1 MTVLIPRNTTIPTKK
16 SQTFTTYA
24 DNQPGV
30 LIQVFEGERQMTRDN
45 NSLGKFNLDGIAPA
59 PRGVPQ
65 IEVSFEID
73 ANGIM
78 NITATDKASLKNA
91 NITITNNKGR
101 LSEEEIERLVKEA
114 EKYKDQDD
122 KLRKKVESR
131 NGLEAYLVNVKHTV
145 NDDKIQD
152 KLAPGEKDSV
162 LSKVNEIESWMGSNM
177 NAETEEYEA
186 KQKELERV
194 FNPIASKM
202 YGQAG
207 PAGAAGAG
215 CGGAYPNQAG
225 QSSGPQVD

>member
-1 MTVLIPRNTTIPTKK
+1 MTALIPRNTPIPTKK

-30 LIQVFEGERQMTRDN
+30 LIQVFEGERQLTKDN
-45 NSLGKFNLDGIAPA
+45 NLLGKFNLDGIAPA
-59 PRGVPQ
+59 ARGIPQ

-78 NITATDKASLKNA
+78 NITATDKASMRNA
-91 NITITNNKGR
+91 NIQITNNKGR

-122 KLRKKVESR
+122 KLRKKIESR
-131 NGLEAYLVNVKHTV
+131 NSLEAYLVNIKHTV

-162 LSKVNEIESWMGSNM
+162 LSKVNEIESWMSSNM
-177 NAETEEYEA
+177 NAETEEYES
-186 KQKELERV
+186 KQKELERI

-207 PAGAAGAG
+207 PAGPGG
-215 CGGAYPNQAG
+215 CGGESQG
-225 QSSGPQVD
+225 QTGTNSGPQVD